1 MRPLSASKPGRE
13 AADAARPG
21 LGELARAWF
30 AIGSQSIGGG
40 PSTLYLIRQVL
51 IHRRQW
57 ISEREYVQDWAL
69 SRLSVGIGFIALT
82 GLIGRRIGGAGG
94 IAVSVAGLLL
104 PSAAIA
110 LLLTMLYEAVSNE
123 RWVVAAFTG
132 AGPVTA
138 GMLVGI
144 GFSIG
149 RQGLRRDRAR
159 FIDATYWAV
168 ALVLA
173 LVVRVSLLAIVGL
186 GAFLGLALMR
196 DRKAPPPPPV
206 EVSE

>member
-1 MRPLSASKPGRE
+1 MSPSSASDRD
-13 AADAARPG
+13 AADATRPG

-51 IHRRQW
+51 IHRRRW
-57 ISEREYVQDWAL
+57 ISEREYLEDWAL
-69 SRLSVGIGFIALT
+69 SRLSVGMGFIAFT
-82 GLIGRRIGGAGG
+82 GLIGRRIGGTGG
-94 IAVSVAGLLL
+94 IAVSVASLLL
-104 PSAAIA
+104 PSAAIT
-110 LLLTMLYEAVSNE
+110 LLLTVLYEAVRSE
-123 RWVVAAFTG
+123 QWVVAAFTG

-149 RQGLRRDRAR
+149 RQGIRRDRSR
-159 FIDATYWAV
+159 FIDATYWSV
-168 ALVLA
+168 ALFLA
-173 LVVRVSLLAIVGL
+173 LVMKLSPLAIVGL

-196 DRKAPPPPPV
+196 DRRQQPPLPV
-206 EVSE
+206 EPPE